1 MNETSDP
8 KKTIFHDVHVSLGAK
23 MAPFGGYIMP
33 IQYEGIIREH
43 QAARND
49 AVIFDTCHMGEF
61 LVTGGA
67 ACTDIESLVTC
78 DVDGLEAGQ
87 CRYGLLCNEGGGV
100 IDDLLVYRIA
110 QDEFMIVVNAG
121 TKDNDFEWIKS
132 HLSRKTFIANLSSTT
147 AKMDLQ
153 GPKSPRIMKELMAAP
168 IDGMRYYHFG
178 RNEYKGRKVLI
189 SRTGYTGEIGFEIYC
204 DHATALEFWSDCLER
219 GVVPAGLGARD
230 TLRLEMAMP
239 LYGHELDDKRNAAES
254 GFARAISRNK
264 RFTGSDVVL
273 DETREKSRLVGIE
286 MAGRRAARNGDK
298 IADEKGVEIGSVT
311 SGSFAPSLEKAVAL
325 GYVRKE
331 AAGVGTRVSVLAARQ
346 SMEGVVVE
354 TPFYRN
360 GTARKPLAAFLG

>member
-1 MNETSDP
+1 MNVASDP

-33 IQYEGIIREH
+33 IQYEGIIKEH

-61 LVTGGA
+61 MVTGGT
-67 ACTDIESLVTC
+67 ACADIEALVTC
-78 DVDGLEAGQ
+78 DVAGLEPGQ
-87 CRYGLLCNEGGGV
+87 CRYGLMCNEAGGV
-100 IDDLLVYRIA
+100 IDDLLVYRLVPE
-110 QDEFMIVVNAG
+110 EFMIVVNAG
-121 TKDNDFEWIKS
+121 TKDHDFEWIKS
-132 HLSRKTFIANLSSTT
+132 HISAKTSLVNLSYMT

-153 GPKSPRIMKELMAAP
+153 GPRSPRIMQKLMSEP
-168 IDGMRYYHFG
+168 ISGMRYYHSG
-178 RNEYKGRKVLI
+178 RNSYKRHKVLI

-204 DHATALEFWSDCLER
+204 DHATALEFWSDCLEL
-219 GVVPAGLGARD
+219 GAAPAGLGARD

-239 LYGHELDDKRNAAES
+239 LYGHELDEKRNAAES
-254 GFARAISRNK
+254 GFAKAISRNK
-264 RFTGSDVVL
+264 RFTGSGIVL
-273 DETREKSRLVGIE
+273 DEARTKFRLVGIE

-298 IADEKGVEIGSVT
+298 IADGSGVEMGIVT

-331 AAGVGTRVSVLAARQ
+331 ASGVGTKVSVSSARQ
-346 SMEGVVVE
+346 SIEGVVVA

-360 GTARKPLAAFLG
+360 GTARKPITAFLG